1 MSSQDRPLSP
11 HLQVYRLALG
21 TVLSGLHRIM
31 GVALSASTL
40 LLVAWLAAAARGPEA
55 YAVATRFFS
64 SLPVRLVLTGAI
76 VAFWYHLFA
85 GLRHLSWDTGLG
97 FEKSTARKSG
107 MAIVALAVLAS
118 TATVALAWRFLV
130 ASP

>member
-1 MSSQDRPLSP
+1 M
-11 HLQVYRLALG
+11 YRLALG

-31 GVALSASTL
+31 GVSLSASSL
-40 LLVAWLAAAARGPEA
+40 LLVAWLAAAARGPHA
-55 YAVATRFFS
+55 YAMLSRFFS
-64 SLPVRLVLTGAI
+64 SLPVRLVLAGAV

-85 GLRHLSWDTGLG
+85 GLRHLAWDAGFG

-107 MAIVALAVLAS
+107 MAIIALAVLAS
-118 TATVALAWRFLV
+118 TATLALAWRFLV